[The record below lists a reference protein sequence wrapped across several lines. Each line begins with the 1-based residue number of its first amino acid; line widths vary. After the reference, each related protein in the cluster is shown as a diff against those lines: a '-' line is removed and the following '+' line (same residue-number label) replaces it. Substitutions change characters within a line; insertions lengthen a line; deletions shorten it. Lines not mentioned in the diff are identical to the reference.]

1 MQQSRFILGL
11 SSEECESAL
20 RQVRLWNGMTVGTGL
35 RRALLRLLPSL
46 LRHLRRSS
54 WPQGL
59 QGNFQK
65 AHEELQRQL
74 QEALEKLQGHLQAAP
89 EKDAAWINEFTNP
102 LDPQAM
108 KLCHLLDHY
117 RIPITTVPDIGTLHV
132 AGLKIEARVIEDVRK
147 AQRQRDAAGSQTTE
161 VRDIDDLVRHVLR
174 RLFTN
179 LDDWLSKASP
189 EERERVADQIDKAL
203 DHLGADV
210 REEVRRAARLDDL
223 AMETLVRAGGLTALG
238 TGLAALAGVGGFAV
252 YAMLSATIANV
263 VGLVG
268 LTLPFS
274 AYLIATSLLA
284 FLTNPLVVL
293 VAIVGGGARLVTLAN
308 RRMHAELVP
317 LLVAFASLK
326 SADPEAR
333 GRSRALVAHLADRYE
348 EFLDG
353 DRDRRAQLL
362 RAFPAFRAPK
372 ENHRADWS
380 LGRLRPYTSSWTSD
394 L

>member
-1 MQQSRFILGL
+1 MTVSAGL
-11 SSEECESAL
+11 QRAL
-20 RQVRLWNGMTVGTGL
+20 RRHVPRL
-35 RRALLRLLPSL
+35 RR
-46 LRHLRRSS
+46 HLEESS

-65 AHEELQRQL
+65 APEKLRRQL
-74 QEALEKLQGHLQAAP
+74 QEALKDMQGHLQAAP
-89 EKDAAWINEFTNP
+89 EKDAAWINEFTSP

-117 RIPITTVPDIGTLHV
+117 ELSITAVPDSGTLHV
-132 AGLKIEARVIEDVRK
+132 AGWKIEERAINDVCK
-147 AQRQRDAAGSQTTE
+147 AQRQRDAAASQKAEERTPE
-161 VRDIDDLVRHVLR
+161 VRSIEDLVPHVLR
-174 RLFTN
+174 RLFTD

-189 EERERVADQIDKAL
+189 EERERIAEQIAKAL
-203 DHLGADV
+203 DGLGADV
-210 REEVRRAARLDDL
+210 QEEVRRAARLDDFSMG
-223 AMETLVRAGGLTALG
+223 ALVRAGRLAALG
-238 TGLAALAGVGGFAV
+238 TGLSAATGVGGFAV

-274 AYLIATSLLA
+274 AYLMATSLLA
-284 FLTNPLVVL
+284 FITNPLVVL
-293 VAIVGGGARLVTLAN
+293 VAVVGGGARLGTLAN
-308 RRMHAELVP
+308 RRMRAELVS
-317 LLVAFASLK
+317 LLVAFAALK
-326 SADPEAR
+326 SADPETR

-353 DRDRRAQLL
+353 DRDRRAELL

-380 LGRLRPYTSSWTSD
+380 LGRLRPYASSWTSD